1 MPPKRGAKRTRIL
14 RVRADAHEVV
24 DEQGAAGGVKAER
37 VQTAAPQFD
46 QAALMQMVQQAAT
59 QAAIQQVTQ

>member
-46 QAALMQMVQQAAT
+46 QAALMQMV
-59 QAAIQQVTQ
+59 